1 MSKICIR
8 ENVVSAEFPVM
19 KISEYFE
26 RKHYALPFIYY
37 YKEQNLIFVSV
48 DTPDWGQFFVG
59 KETMQILK
67 NDTSNF

>member
-1 MSKICIR
+1 
-8 ENVVSAEFPVM
+8 M

-67 NDTSNF
+67 NDTSDF